1 MDTKEEEVEIK
12 KLCVL
17 GAGLMGN
24 GIAQICAQAGYEVF
38 MRDIEQRFIDGG
50 MNTIRK
56 NLNRDAEKG
65 KITKDQMDA
74 ILGRIRPTLDLQEAA
89 GGVDIVVEVVI
100 EVMEIKKKV
109 YQELEEIVPKHCL
122 FFTNTSG
129 LSITEMAA
137 ITRRPDRF
145 IGTHFFNPVPVMR
158 LLEVIRGHQTS
169 EETLQIAK
177 AWGKKIGKE
186 VVVVKEAPAFVVNR
200 ILCSMINE
208 AFFVLDESLAEA
220 EDIDKAMMLG
230 CNHPIGPLALADLI
244 GLDTQLRITEGMQ
257 RELGD
262 KYRPS
267 PLLKKIVRAGFLG
280 RKTGRGVY
288 DYSKK

>member
-1 MDTKEEEVEIK
+1 MEIK
-12 KLCVL
+12 KICVL

-24 GIAQICAQAGYEVF
+24 GIAQVCAAAGYEVTL
-38 MRDIEQRFIDGG
+38 RDIEQRFIDGG
-50 MNTIRK
+50 MNTIKK

-65 KITKDQMDA
+65 KITKEQMDA
-74 ILGRIRPTLDLQEAA
+74 ILARIKPTLDIKEAA
-89 GGVDIVVEVVI
+89 TDADIVVEVVI
-100 EVMEIKKKV
+100 ELMDLKKKV
-109 YQELEEIVPKHCL
+109 YAELEAIVPEHCL

-137 ITRRPDRF
+137 ITKRPERF

-158 LLEVIRGHQTS
+158 LLEVIRGRQTS
-169 EETLQIAK
+169 DETVEIAK
-177 AWGKKIGKE
+177 AWGRKLGKE
-186 VVVVKEAPAFVVNR
+186 VVMVNEAPAFVVNR

-208 AFFVLDESLAEA
+208 AFFVLDEGLATA
-220 EDIDKAMMLG
+220 EDIDKAMQLG
-230 CNHPIGPLALADLI
+230 CNHPIGPLALGDLI
-244 GLDTQLRITEGMQ
+244 GLDTQLRICEGMH

-267 PLLKKIVRAGFLG
+267 PLLRKLVRAGNLG
-280 RKTGRGVY
+280 RKSGRGVY

>member
-1 MDTKEEEVEIK
+1 MEIK
-12 KLCVL
+12 KICVL

-24 GIAQICAQAGYEVF
+24 GIAQVCAQAGYIVI
-38 MRDIEQRFIDGG
+38 MRDIEQKFIDGG
-50 MNTIRK
+50 MNTIKK
-56 NLNRDAEKG
+56 NLSRDAEKG

-74 ILGRIRPTLDLQEAA
+74 ILGRIKPTLDIKEAA
-89 GGVDIVVEVVI
+89 SDADVVVEVVI
-100 EVMEIKKKV
+100 EVMDVKKKV
-109 YQELEEIVPKHCL
+109 YQELESVVPKHCL

-129 LSITEMAA
+129 LSITEMAS
-137 ITRRPDRF
+137 ITKRPERF
-145 IGTHFFNPVPVMR
+145 IGAHFFNPVPVMR
-158 LLEVIRGHQTS
+158 LLEIIRGQQTS
-169 EETLQIAK
+169 DETAEIAK

-186 VVVVKEAPAFVVNR
+186 VIMVKEAPAFIVNR

-208 AFFVLDESLAEA
+208 AFFVLDEGLASA

-244 GLDTQLRITEGMQ
+244 GLDTQLRISEGMH

-267 PLLKKIVRAGFLG
+267 LLVRKLVRAGNLG

-288 DYSKK
+288 DYTKK

>member
-1 MDTKEEEVEIK
+1 MEIK

-24 GIAQICAQAGYEVF
+24 GIAQICAQAGYAVF

-65 KITKDQMDA
+65 KITKDQMDT
-74 ILGRIRPTLDLQEAA
+74 ILGRIKPTLDLQEAA
-89 GGVDIVVEVVI
+89 NGADIVVEVVI
-100 EVMEIKKKV
+100 EVMEVKKKV
-109 YQELEEIVPKHCL
+109 YQELEEIVPQHCL

-137 ITRRPDRF
+137 ITKRPDRF

-158 LLEVIRGHQTS
+158 LLEIIRGHQTS

-177 AWGKKIGKE
+177 TWGKKIGKE

-208 AFFVLDESLAEA
+208 AFFVLDEGLAEA

-230 CNHPIGPLALADLI
+230 CNHPIGPLALADLVGNDTLLRVME
-244 GLDTQLRITEGMQ
+244 GLY

-262 KYRPS
+262 KYRPAQY
-267 PLLKKIVRAGFLG
+267 LRKLVRAGFLG